1 MTISAFKL
9 LPLLLAGSACFGQTF
24 QVTGTAIPQ
33 SLVRMNYGKIPN
45 GISAWDLSI
54 CNVTNAKQS
63 VVSSAIYQALASSN
77 NGLQPIGRQIM
88 LAPILRNQNHSA
100 GAIAGLILNSATG
113 VFSVLGS
120 ASRVPAGVLTGAAVA
135 SMSAQ
140 SVLNHLA
147 PVLTNDQLEKF
158 ETEVLEPAL
167 VLDGGSCVERTVF
180 ALSTTGKPKAANLSF
195 HVR

>member
-88 LAPILRNQNHSA
+88 LAPILRNQN
-100 GAIAGLILNSATG
+100 
-113 VFSVLGS
+113 
-120 ASRVPAGVLTGAAVA
+120 
-135 SMSAQ
+135 
-140 SVLNHLA
+140 
-147 PVLTNDQLEKF
+147 
-158 ETEVLEPAL
+158 
-167 VLDGGSCVERTVF
+167 
-180 ALSTTGKPKAANLSF
+180 
-195 HVR
+195 

>member
-1 MTISAFKL
+1 MSSPAVARPVRNLHRFANPGQFLRLSGWL
-9 LPLLLAGSACFGQTF
+9 LPP
-24 QVTGTAIPQ
+24 V
-33 SLVRMNYGKIPN
+33 
-45 GISAWDLSI
+45 
-54 CNVTNAKQS
+54 
-63 VVSSAIYQALASSN
+63 
-77 NGLQPIGRQIM
+77 
-88 LAPILRNQNHSA
+88 
-100 GAIAGLILNSATG
+100 AIAGLILNSATG